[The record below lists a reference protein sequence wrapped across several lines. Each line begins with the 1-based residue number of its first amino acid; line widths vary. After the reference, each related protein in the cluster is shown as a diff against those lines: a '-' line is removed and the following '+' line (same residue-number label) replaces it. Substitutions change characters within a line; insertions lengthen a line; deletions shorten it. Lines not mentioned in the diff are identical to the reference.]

1 MITFFILI
9 LLHTVSKIGLVG
21 LLYILTYSHKCLCK
35 TTCYKT
41 KSNFSQFFCPH
52 WLLQKRFFSFLIKAF
67 ANFEK
72 LIRFHLQS
80 FSVYK
85 DGENL
90 KMLIEMFRQKL
101 VVSNVIL
108 AFLDHLK
115 WKFSLSAN
123 HGGQHW
129 APPLFKISG
138 SAPAKHSV
146 WSNKWFKNQMNAKSF

>member
-1 MITFFILI
+1 MNVKVIVFQSLILMITFFILI

-21 LLYILTYSHKCLCK
+21 LLYILTYSQKWLCK

-115 WKFSLSAN
+115 LKIFFVSQSWWPTLSATPFQN
-123 HGGQHW
+123 LW
-129 APPLFKISG
+129 IRPC
-138 SAPAKHSV
+138 
-146 WSNKWFKNQMNAKSF
+146 

>member
-1 MITFFILI
+1 MNVKVIVFQSLILMITFFILI

-21 LLYILTYSHKCLCK
+21 LLYILTYSHKWLCK

-90 KMLIEMFRQKL
+90 KMLIEMLRQKL
-101 VVSNVIL
+101 VVSNVIW

-115 WKFSLSAN
+115 LKIFFVSQSWWPTLSATPFQN
-123 HGGQHW
+123 LW
-129 APPLFKISG
+129 IRPC
-138 SAPAKHSV
+138 
-146 WSNKWFKNQMNAKSF
+146 

>member
-21 LLYILTYSHKCLCK
+21 LLYILTYSHKWLCK

-41 KSNFSQFFCPH
+41 KSNFSQFFCSH

-80 FSVYK
+80 LSANK

-90 KMLIEMFRQKL
+90 KMVIEMFRQKL

-108 AFLDHLK
+108 TFLDHLK
-115 WKFSLSAN
+115 LKIFFVSQSWWPTLSATPFQN
-123 HGGQHW
+123 LW
-129 APPLFKISG
+129 IPWNPC
-138 SAPAKHSV
+138 
-146 WSNKWFKNQMNAKSF
+146 

>member
-1 MITFFILI
+1 MNVKVIVFQLLILMITFFILI

-21 LLYILTYSHKCLCK
+21 LLYILTYSHKWLCK

-115 WKFSLSAN
+115 LKIFFVSQSWWPTLSATPFQN
-123 HGGQHW
+123 LW
-129 APPLFKISG
+129 IRPC
-138 SAPAKHSV
+138 
-146 WSNKWFKNQMNAKSF
+146 

>member
-1 MITFFILI
+1 MNVKVIVFQSLILMITFFILI

-21 LLYILTYSHKCLCK
+21 LLYILTYSHKWLCK

-108 AFLDHLK
+108 TFLDHLK
-115 WKFSLSAN
+115 LKIFFVSQSWWPTLSATPFQN
-123 HGGQHW
+123 LW
-129 APPLFKISG
+129 IRPC
-138 SAPAKHSV
+138 
-146 WSNKWFKNQMNAKSF
+146 

>member
-1 MITFFILI
+1 MNVKVIVFQSLILMITFFILI

-21 LLYILTYSHKCLCK
+21 LLYILTYSHKWLCK

-115 WKFSLSAN
+115 LKIFFVSQSWWPTLSATPFQN
-123 HGGQHW
+123 LW
-129 APPLFKISG
+129 IRPC
-138 SAPAKHSV
+138 
-146 WSNKWFKNQMNAKSF
+146 

>member
-1 MITFFILI
+1 MNVKVIVFQSLILMITFFILI

-21 LLYILTYSHKCLCK
+21 LLYILTYSHKWLCK

-52 WLLQKRFFSFLIKAF
+52 WLLQKRFFSFLTKAF

-115 WKFSLSAN
+115 LKIFFVSQSWWPTLSATPFQN
-123 HGGQHW
+123 LW
-129 APPLFKISG
+129 IRPC
-138 SAPAKHSV
+138 
-146 WSNKWFKNQMNAKSF
+146 

>member
-1 MITFFILI
+1 MNVKVIVFQSLILMITFFILI

-21 LLYILTYSHKCLCK
+21 LLYILTYSHKWLCK

-101 VVSNVIL
+101 VVSNVIW

-115 WKFSLSAN
+115 LKIFFVSQSWWPTLSATPFQN
-123 HGGQHW
+123 LW
-129 APPLFKISG
+129 IRPC
-138 SAPAKHSV
+138 
-146 WSNKWFKNQMNAKSF
+146 